1 MDPRRWDLNQLL
13 SAYLVTLKAGCKEEA
28 DWQRMAGQL
37 AAEPLEVRQ
46 ARLDGQRKQML
57 AQLEGRTQP
66 VPQAPAQ
73 AGAMSADDAEAM
85 LARMAA
91 ADAQYG

>member
-28 DWQRMAGQL
+28 DWNRLRGQL
-37 AAEPLEVRQ
+37 EAEPLEVRQ
-46 ARLDGQRKQML
+46 ARLEEQRKQML
-57 AQLEGRTQP
+57 DQLNGKK
-66 VPQAPAQ
+66 VPQAPPQ